1 MNVVYVGTR
10 NLYQAMMPSI
20 RSLLDHN
27 HVDRLYLV
35 IEDDSFPVDIPG
47 VDLRVINVS
56 DQKYFGPDSAN
67 IGTRFSYMCMMR
79 VTYADILDCDR
90 VISLDC
96 DTIINDSLE
105 PIFQMDL
112 DGKWFAA
119 VKEPFKTELY
129 DRNYYNG
136 GVIVYNLEQMRKDGA
151 VAQLVDLLNREQLA
165 FIDQDALSR
174 FTEKSAELPVRYN
187 ETMFTGLTD
196 NPAVVHYAAI
206 GDWFTTRRMDRI
218 EFLDRYR

>member
-35 IEDDSFPVDIPG
+35 IEDDRFPVDIPG
-47 VDLRVINVS
+47 VDVRVINVS

-105 PIFQMDL
+105 PIYQMDL

-119 VKEPFKTELY
+119 VPEPFKTELY
-129 DRNYYNG
+129 GRNYYNA
-136 GVIVYNLEQMRKDGA
+136 GVTVFNLDQMRKDGA
-151 VAQLVDLLNREQLA
+151 TAELVDLLNRETLP
-165 FIDQDALSR
+165 FIDQDAMSR
-174 FTEKSAELPVRYN
+174 YPEKSVAIPVRYN
-187 ETMFTGLTD
+187 ETMFTGRTD
-196 NPAVVHYAAI
+196 HPAVVHYAAI
-206 GDWFTTRRMDRI
+206 GDWFITKRMDRI